1 MKEELKSVKYY
12 YSKKE
17 HFDKMENV
25 IDVSAIKAMVN
36 KYNKAIVG
44 ADPQLLDLYHA
55 LYVEGHSQVELAL
68 EWNFCFDYIKQLT
81 RKLNK
86 YLLDKINKEGAQ
98 NVSFRERGNI

>member
-1 MKEELKSVKYY
+1 MNMTTMKDELKSVKYY
-12 YSKKE
+12 YTKKE
-17 HFDKMENV
+17 HFDKMENI
-25 IDVSAIKAMVN
+25 IDVSSIKLLVD

-68 EWNFCFDYIKQLT
+68 EWNFSFDYIKQLT

-86 YLLDKINKEGAQ
+86 YLLDKINKEGA
-98 NVSFRERGNI
+98 

>member
-1 MKEELKSVKYY
+1 MNMTTMKEELKSVKYY
-12 YSKKE
+12 YTKKE
-17 HFDKMENV
+17 HFDKMENI
-25 IDVSAIKAMVN
+25 IDVSSIKLLVD

-68 EWNFCFDYIKQLT
+68 EWNFSFDYIKQLT

-86 YLLDKINKEGAQ
+86 YLLDKFNKQGA
-98 NVSFRERGNI
+98 

>member
-1 MKEELKSVKYY
+1 MNMTTMKEELKSVKYY
-12 YSKKE
+12 YTKKE
-17 HFDKMENV
+17 HFDKMENI
-25 IDVSAIKAMVN
+25 IDVSSIKFLVD

-68 EWNFCFDYIKQLT
+68 EWNFSFDYIKQLT

-86 YLLDKINKEGAQ
+86 YLLDKFNKQGA
-98 NVSFRERGNI
+98 

>member
-1 MKEELKSVKYY
+1 MNMTTMKDELKSVKYY
-12 YSKKE
+12 YTKKE
-17 HFDKMENV
+17 HFDKMENI
-25 IDVSAIKAMVN
+25 IDVSSIKLLVD

-68 EWNFCFDYIKQLT
+68 EWNFSFDYIKQLT

-86 YLLDKINKEGAQ
+86 YLLDKFNKQGA
-98 NVSFRERGNI
+98 

>member
-1 MKEELKSVKYY
+1 MNMTTMKEELKSVKYY
-12 YSKKE
+12 YTKKE
-17 HFDKMENV
+17 HFDKMENI
-25 IDVSAIKAMVN
+25 IDVSSIKLLVD

-86 YLLDKINKEGAQ
+86 YLLDKINKEGA
-98 NVSFRERGNI
+98 